1 MRITPF
7 SRAFVPFVVAAVSFG
22 ASGTVGVAAPR
33 PAAVEGVEREAQALA
48 PLTMR
53 EVARLRSVTEVAASP
68 DGTRVAYVLSVPRTL
83 LAGED
88 GPAWAELRVVDGK
101 GNDRPF
107 VSGEVNVER
116 IAWLPDGRSIAFL
129 MKRGKKDDPKALW
142 AISADGGESSRLLK
156 ATDDISSYSFS
167 PDGKQVAFLA
177 TEATPE
183 RKKTLKE
190 KGFSQEIYEEEA
202 RPVKVWTAA
211 LGEGAAAPKALD
223 LTGSASE
230 LHWSPAG
237 DRLALALAPSPLID
251 DDYMA
256 RQIVVIEATTG
267 KVAARVG
274 NAGKLGS
281 IEWSPDGATLA
292 FLSGA
297 DLNDPDVGSLM
308 VVPATGGNPR
318 EISPGSAWGA
328 RAISWREQKSL
339 LLLVHEGVWSRL
351 LEVRPGEASTR
362 TVVAPGR
369 AVFTRLSA
377 SRDGRAIALVGG
389 SPGHPPEV
397 FLQGAADAEPVRLT
411 DSNPWLANH
420 ALGSQEVVSFKARDG
435 LALEGVLIRPLVAP
449 PGGRAPLIVVVHGG
463 PESHFSNGWLT
474 GYADPGQ
481 VAAGNGYA
489 VFYPNYRGSTGRG
502 IAFAKL
508 GQGDPA
514 GKEFDDL
521 VDGVDH
527 LVAIGVA
534 DKAKVG
540 ITGGSY
546 GGYATAWG
554 ATYYSDRFAAAVMM
568 VGISDLV
575 SKLGTTDIANEE
587 FLVHARNH
595 PWDDWKFVLER
606 SPIYHSDRGRT
617 PILILHGKDDPR
629 VFPGQSLELYRY
641 LKLRG
646 RAPVRLV
653 LYPGEKHGNR
663 RAASRYD
670 YSLRL
675 MQWMDHY
682 LKGPGGAPP
691 PPELDYGLETEP

>member
-1 MRITPF
+1 MRIPVR
-7 SRAFVPFVVAAVSFG
+7 SLAPLALAAAVAAIPTF
-22 ASGTVGVAAPR
+22 AAPR
-33 PAAVEGVEREAQALA
+33 PGPEPAIERSASG
-48 PLTMR
+48 PLTIDD
-53 EVARLRSVTEVAASP
+53 VARLRSATEIAISP
-68 DGTRVAYVLSVPRTL
+68 DGARVAYVLSVPRPPL
-83 LAGED
+83 GKND
-88 GPAWAELRVVDGK
+88 GPAWAELHVVDAK
-101 GNDRPF
+101 GGDRPF

-116 IAWLPDGRSIAFL
+116 IAWTPDGRTISFL
-129 MKRGKKDDPKALW
+129 MKRGGKDDTKALW
-142 AISADGGESSRLLK
+142 GIPVDGGESRLLLK
-156 ATDDISSYSFS
+156 HADDITSYSFS
-167 PDGKQVAFLA
+167 PDAKQVAFLA
-177 TEATPE
+177 SEAVSAE
-183 RKKTLKE
+183 KKALKD
-190 KGFSQEIYEEEA
+190 KGFSQEVYEEDA
-202 RPVKVWTAA
+202 RPVKVWIAS
-211 LGEGAAAPKALD
+211 LGEGAAAPTALD
-223 LTGSASE
+223 LPGSASE

-237 DRLALALAPSPLID
+237 GKLALALAPTSLID

-256 RQIVVIEATTG
+256 RQIVVVDPATG
-267 KVAARVG
+267 RVAARVG

-281 IEWSPDGATLA
+281 IEWSPNDSTLA
-292 FLSGA
+292 FISGA
-297 DLNDPDVGSLM
+297 DLNDPDAGSLM
-308 VVPATGGNPR
+308 VVPATGGAPR

-328 RAISWREQKSL
+328 RAIAWRDDATL

-351 LEVRPGEASTR
+351 LEIHPGDSGSR
-362 TVVAPGR
+362 TVVARGR
-369 AVFTRLSA
+369 AVFSRLSA

-389 SPGHPPEV
+389 SPGHPSEV
-397 FLQGAADAEPVRLT
+397 FLQGASDPEPARVT
-411 DSNPWLANH
+411 DSNPWLADR
-420 ALGSQEVVSFKARDG
+420 ALASQEVVSFKARDG
-435 LALEGVLIRPLVAP
+435 LELEGILIRPLVAP
-449 PGGRAPLIVVVHGG
+449 PGGRGPLIVVVHGG

-474 GYADPGQ
+474 SYSDLGQ
-481 VAAGNGYA
+481 VAAGAGYA

-502 IAFAKL
+502 TAFAKL

-527 LVAIGVA
+527 LIAIGVA

-587 FLVHARNH
+587 FLVHARKH
-595 PWDDWKFVLER
+595 PWDDWKLALER
-606 SPIYHSDRGRT
+606 SPIYHTDRGRT

-646 RAPVRLV
+646 HAPVRLV
-653 LYPGEKHGNR
+653 FYPGEKHGNR
-663 RAASRYD
+663 RAAARYD
-670 YSLRL
+670 LSLRL

-682 LKGPGGAPP
+682 LKGSGGAPP
-691 PPELDYGLETEP
+691 PPDLDYGEETEP